1 MRFPNLNGRGF
12 LLPSRIQAS
21 AYEAGGEGRRSKNWQ
36 VSDAGPTADA
46 IGNLSTLRQRSR
58 NAYRNDPYAFI
69 AVDRVVS
76 NTIGTGIAP
85 KSKHTDAGIRKRLH
99 ELWED
104 WVEEA
109 DADNAS
115 DFYGVQTLV
124 CRAVETVGE
133 CFVRLRVRKLQDGL
147 SVPLQLQVLEAE
159 FVPHTKFEQL
169 ANGNVI
175 RAGIEFNQIG
185 QRVAY
190 WMYRAHPGERGEG
203 SNDLVRIPAAQ
214 VLHIWDRQ
222 RPGQLRG
229 VPALANVL
237 LRLKHLDEFEDA
249 VLFRQEV
256 ANLFAGFIRKP
267 APEDPPIDPST
278 GQPIPPGYSPMIGL
292 EPGTMQELLPGEE
305 VEFSD
310 PPDAGNN
317 YGDYIR
323 QQLQAVAAGCGLP
336 YELLSG
342 DLRGVNDRV
351 IRVVLNEFQR
361 RIEQIQHGLY
371 VHQLCRPV
379 RTAWLD
385 LAVAS
390 QAINLPDYSR
400 QRRAYLRTRWVP
412 PAWKYLHPVQD
423 VQAQAAEVSNGF
435 KSRDE
440 VVLSRGYD
448 AETVDAE
455 NAASLERAQELGLIY
470 ATHATPP
477 KEPKDNE

>member
-36 VSDAGPTADA
+36 VSDAGPTAVA

-190 WMYRAHPGERGEG
+190 WM
-203 SNDLVRIPAAQ
+203 
-214 VLHIWDRQ
+214 
-222 RPGQLRG
+222 
-229 VPALANVL
+229 
-237 LRLKHLDEFEDA
+237 
-249 VLFRQEV
+249 
-256 ANLFAGFIRKP
+256 
-267 APEDPPIDPST
+267 
-278 GQPIPPGYSPMIGL
+278 
-292 EPGTMQELLPGEE
+292 
-305 VEFSD
+305 
-310 PPDAGNN
+310 
-317 YGDYIR
+317 
-323 QQLQAVAAGCGLP
+323 
-336 YELLSG
+336 
-342 DLRGVNDRV
+342 
-351 IRVVLNEFQR
+351 
-361 RIEQIQHGLY
+361 
-371 VHQLCRPV
+371 
-379 RTAWLD
+379 
-385 LAVAS
+385 
-390 QAINLPDYSR
+390 
-400 QRRAYLRTRWVP
+400 
-412 PAWKYLHPVQD
+412 
-423 VQAQAAEVSNGF
+423 
-435 KSRDE
+435 
-440 VVLSRGYD
+440 
-448 AETVDAE
+448 
-455 NAASLERAQELGLIY
+455 
-470 ATHATPP
+470 
-477 KEPKDNE
+477 